1 MDGIASSSSVGY
13 GRQAQAYGQ
22 AGARESASA
31 DGRATPS
38 VAQKKTNGEPLSEK
52 DLSDVRKLEKRD
64 QVVRQHEAAHLAAAG
79 GLAKGGASFTMQTGP
94 DGKRYAIGGEVS
106 IDVSPGRTPEET
118 LRKARIIQAAAQAP
132 ADPSGPDRSIAAQA
146 KIMEMQAS
154 AEIALRSQ
162 SQQRIASRFKPIPC
176 QTARSPPAPDAR
188 RKPLDKT
195 LSFKQLLPI
204 TDSYQS

>member
-1 MDGIASSSSVGY
+1 MDGITSSSSVDY
-13 GRQAQAYGQ
+13 GQQARAYGQ
-22 AGARESASA
+22 AEARASA
-31 DGRATPS
+31 GTDDKTDPP
-38 VAQKKTNGEPLSEK
+38 VEQKKSNGEPLSEK
-52 DLSDVRKLEKRD
+52 ELADVRKLEKRD
-64 QVVRQHEAAHLAAAG
+64 RVVRQHEAAHLAAAG
-79 GLAKGGASFTMQTGP
+79 GLAKGGASFTMQAGP

-162 SQQRIASRFKPIPC
+162 SQQRIASRYQADSLPN
-176 QTARSPPAPDAR
+176 S
-188 RKPLDKT
+188 T
-195 LSFKQLLPI
+195 LS
-204 TDSYQS
+204 TRA